1 MKRTVLILTLVFAS
15 LIAAAPALAGGG
27 FGGDVATAKISGPA
41 VSSTIEIDP
50 TFDSTTKGA
59 TGIRLQKGTSASGAT
74 FTTPYAASWVMGCDG
89 THGAAAPTTDPN
101 VNVVTLT
108 QLRFVNVRMRAWV
121 PAGDLPGLFAPLGI
135 TIDNFSHIPVIT
147 DVDNPVCT
155 AVEDGTR
162 YILSFTATIQFE
174 DLSK

>member
-1 MKRTVLILTLVFAS
+1 
-15 LIAAAPALAGGG
+15 
-27 FGGDVATAKISGPA
+27 
-41 VSSTIEIDP
+41 
-50 TFDSTTKGA
+50 
-59 TGIRLQKGTSASGAT
+59 
-74 FTTPYAASWVMGCDG
+74 MGCDG